1 MTAHH
6 ETPSVAVF
14 GGGSW
19 ATAIAKILLENTPQI
34 GWYLRRDD
42 RIEDFRRT
50 GHNPAYLSSVG
61 FDVGRIGFS
70 SDINLTAQSHRTLV
84 FAMPSPYLKGHL
96 AKLTADLREKE
107 IVIAIKGI
115 VPDENITIS
124 EYFQRVYGVPQ
135 DQIAVMSGPSHAEEV
150 AMSRTTFLTIGSHDA
165 RRAADVASL
174 LSNGYIK
181 TILSPDLMGIEYAG
195 VLKNVYAIAAGICH
209 GLKLGDNFLAVLVTN
224 ASRELSHF
232 LEAALPMERDI
243 NNSVY
248 TGDLLVTCYS
258 NFSRNRVFGTM
269 IGQGY
274 RVKSAQMEMQMVVE
288 GYYATK
294 CMHEIC
300 RQHQVEMPILEG
312 VYRILYEGAPPATEM
327 IRLASLMR

>member
-1 MTAHH
+1 M
-6 ETPSVAVF
+6 
-14 GGGSW
+14 
-19 ATAIAKILLENTPQI
+19 
-34 GWYLRRDD
+34 
-42 RIEDFRRT
+42 
-50 GHNPAYLSSVG
+50 
-61 FDVGRIGFS
+61 
-70 SDINLTAQSHRTLV
+70 
-84 FAMPSPYLKGHL
+84 
-96 AKLTADLREKE
+96 
-107 IVIAIKGI
+107 
-115 VPDENITIS
+115 
-124 EYFQRVYGVPQ
+124 
-135 DQIAVMSGPSHAEEV
+135 
-150 AMSRTTFLTIGSHDA
+150 
-165 RRAADVASL
+165 
-174 LSNGYIK
+174 
-181 TILSPDLMGIEYAG
+181 
-195 VLKNVYAIAAGICH
+195 LKNVYAIAAGICH

-312 VYRILYEGAPPATEM
+312 VHRILYEGASPATEM
-327 IRLASLMR
+327 IRLATLLR